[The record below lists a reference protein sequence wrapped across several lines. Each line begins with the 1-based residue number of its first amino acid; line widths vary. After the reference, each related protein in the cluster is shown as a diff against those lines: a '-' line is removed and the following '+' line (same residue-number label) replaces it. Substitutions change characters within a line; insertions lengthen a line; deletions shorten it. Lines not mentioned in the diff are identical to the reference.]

1 MSKKR
6 TTPTQAKDLYLSDWF
21 LKARKYVEG
30 DQSQWF
36 ILSAEH
42 GLVSPETV
50 LSPYEKTLNKMKI
63 SDRRE
68 WAMKVKMQ
76 MDSLLP
82 ATDRINV
89 LAGKRYREFL
99 MDHLRQRAKAVD
111 VPMER
116 LPIGKQL
123 QYLSKTTP

>member
-1 MSKKR
+1 MVHS
-6 TTPTQAKDLYLSDWF
+6 LGG
-21 LKARKYVEG
+21 ARAGFARDCAVAVRKN
-30 DQSQWF
+30 
-36 ILSAEH
+36 
-42 GLVSPETV
+42 T
-50 LSPYEKTLNKMKI
+50 
-63 SDRRE
+63 
-68 WAMKVKMQ
+68 MQ

-82 ATDRINV
+82 ATDRIIV